1 MPTNERKQM
10 SIKTMKKRIAVVAAS
25 ALTVGFLTVVSAPV
39 ANAAMEAGD
48 LNTTTTT
55 ASPGICNVDQT
66 AGEQAITLV
75 TGRTFQLTVDP
86 TASNEAVYIGAAG
99 SVKISSATNFDTV
112 TETYAFDH
120 DKGYV
125 AEAMTIDV
133 VAGAVGSGTLTVR
146 PTSSTTSAVE
156 VISFSVVAACAG
168 NTYSPTYSY
177 AQLRTDTD
185 AATSNVDEVA
195 AATVVNGGKAYLAL
209 LLKDSYA
216 ATLTGTGA
224 LVATV
229 SSGAIAAWEADPTI
243 QSSTAYS
250 TSLSDNTLHIMQGDA
265 NEDKPLTVTVNV
277 TLNGVSVASKTFK
290 FQGVATT
297 IEIKG
302 VSVGKVASVGV
313 YRARVLD
320 AAGNALASKTVEGDS
335 TANSVASV
343 SSIASIS
350 ASAVSAADGDW
361 SSETQGQFTCV
372 KSGTTTINVK
382 HVISAVAG
390 TSIKKSFAIACGEAL
405 DTWTISMDKA
415 SYQPGEIA
423 TLTVS
428 GKDSKGFPVN
438 SNDLMGTAGTAITS
452 SFGGMTY
459 VTAPTGSDK
468 FTSAAGAKTYT
479 LQVGTTEGSF
489 VGTFVIAGATDTAA
503 KTVQY
508 KVASA
513 TPGVSNADVLKSIVA
528 LIASINKQIQALQ
541 KLILKR

>member
-1 MPTNERKQM
+1 M

-25 ALTVGFLTVVSAPV
+25 ALTVGFLTVVSVPV
-39 ANAAMEAGD
+39 ANAGAFVAGN

-55 ASPGICNVDQT
+55 ASPGICNVVET

-86 TASNEAVYIGAAG
+86 TASDDSVYIGAAG
-99 SVKISSATNFDTV
+99 SIKIDSASNFDTV
-112 TETYAFDH
+112 TETYVLDY

-125 AEAMTIDV
+125 ASAETVTVA
-133 VAGAVGSGTLTVR
+133 AGAVGTGTLTVR
-146 PTSSTTSAVE
+146 STAVSTGTAVE
-156 VISFSVVAACAG
+156 VISFNVVAACAG

-195 AATVVNGGKAYLAL
+195 AATVVNGGVAYLAL
-209 LLKDSYA
+209 LLEDEYSN
-216 ATLTGTGA
+216 TLSGSGA

-229 SSGAIAAWEADPTI
+229 SSGIAAWETDPTV

-250 TSLSDNTLHIMQGDA
+250 TSLSDNTLHIKQGDA
-265 NEDKPLTVTVNV
+265 NKDKPLTVTVNV
-277 TLNGVSVASKTFK
+277 TLNGTSVASKTFK

-297 IEIKG
+297 IDIKG

-320 AAGNALASKTVEGDS
+320 AAGNALATKTVTGDS

-350 ASAVSAADGDW
+350 ADAVSGADGDW
-361 SSETQGQFTCV
+361 SAETQGQFTCV

-382 HVISAVAG
+382 HVISTVTGATV
-390 TSIKKSFAIACGEAL
+390 KKSFAIACGEGL

-428 GKDSKGFPVN
+428 GKDSNGFPVN
-438 SNDLMGTAGTAITS
+438 SSDTLGTAGTALTS

-459 VTAPTGSDK
+459 ITAPTGGDK

-479 LQVGTTEGSF
+479 LQVGTTEGSY

>member
-1 MPTNERKQM
+1 M
-10 SIKTMKKRIAVVAAS
+10 SIKTMKKRISVVAAS

-39 ANAAMEAGD
+39 ANATWAAGD

-55 ASPGICNVDQT
+55 ASPGICNVVET

-75 TGRTFQLTVDP
+75 TGRTFTLTVDV
-86 TASNEAVYIGAAG
+86 TATDDAVYIGAAG
-99 SVKISSATNFDTV
+99 SIKIDTASNFDSV
-112 TETYAFDH
+112 TETYVLDYAATD
-120 DKGYV
+120 GTAETVTV
-125 AEAMTIDV
+125 A
-133 VAGAVGSGTLTVR
+133 AGAVGTGTLTTR
-146 PTSSTTSAVE
+146 STAVSTGTAVE
-156 VISFSVVAACAG
+156 VISFNVVAACAG

-195 AATVVNGGKAYLAL
+195 AATVVNGGVAYLAL
-209 LLKDSYA
+209 LLEDEYSN
-216 ATLTGTGA
+216 TLVGSGA

-229 SSGAIAAWEADPTI
+229 SSGIAAWETDPTV

-250 TSLSDNTLHIMQGDA
+250 TSLSDNTLHIKQGDA
-265 NEDKPLTVTVNV
+265 NKDKPLTVTVNV
-277 TLNGVSVASKTFK
+277 TLNGTSVASKTFK

-297 IEIKG
+297 IDIKG

-320 AAGNALASKTVEGDS
+320 AAGNALASKTVTGDS

-350 ASAVSAADGDW
+350 ADAVSGADGDW
-361 SSETQGQFTCV
+361 SAETQGQFTCV

-382 HVISAVAG
+382 HVISTVTGATV
-390 TSIKKSFAIACGEAL
+390 KKSFAIACGEGL

-428 GKDSKGFPVN
+428 GKDSNGFPVN
-438 SNDLMGTAGTAITS
+438 SNDTLGTAGTALTS

-459 VTAPTGSDK
+459 ITAPSGGDK

-479 LQVGTTEGSF
+479 LQVGTTEGSY

-508 KVASA
+508 KVANA

>member
-1 MPTNERKQM
+1 M

-39 ANAAMEAGD
+39 ANAAVFAAGD

-55 ASPGICNVDQT
+55 ASPGICNVDQA

-75 TGRTFQLTVDP
+75 TGRTFQLTVDT

-99 SVKISSATNFDTV
+99 SIKIDTASGFDTV

-125 AEAMTIDV
+125 AEAMTLTV
-133 VAGAVGSGTLTVR
+133 SAGAVGSGTLTVR

-195 AATVVNGGKAYLAL
+195 AATVVNGGVAYLAL
-209 LLKDSYA
+209 LLEDEYST
-216 ATLTGTGA
+216 TLSGTGA

-229 SSGAIAAWEADPTI
+229 SSGIAAWETDPTI

-250 TSLSDNTLHIMQGDA
+250 TSLSDNTLHIKQGDA
-265 NEDKPLTVTVNV
+265 NKDKPLTVTVNV
-277 TLNGVSVASKTFK
+277 TLNGTSVASKTFK

-320 AAGNALASKTVEGDS
+320 AAGNALATKTVEGDS

-382 HVISAVAG
+382 HVISTVTGATV
-390 TSIKKSFAIACGEAL
+390 KKSFAIACGEGL
-405 DTWTISMDKA
+405 DTWTVSMDKA

-438 SNDLMGTAGTAITS
+438 SSDLMGTAGTAITS
-452 SFGGMTY
+452 SFGGMSY
-459 VTAPTGSDK
+459 VTAPSGGDK

>member
-1 MPTNERKQM
+1 M

-39 ANAAMEAGD
+39 ANAGAFIAGD

-55 ASPGICNVDQT
+55 ASPGVCNVDQT
-66 AGEQAITLV
+66 AAEQSIVLV
-75 TGRTFQLTVDP
+75 AGRTFQLTVDP
-86 TASNEAVYIGAAG
+86 TASDDSVYIGAAG
-99 SVKISSATNFDTV
+99 SIKISSATNFDTV
-112 TETYAFDH
+112 TETYALDY

-146 PTSSTTSAVE
+146 ATAASTGTAVE

-168 NTYSPTYSY
+168 NTYDPTYSY
-177 AQLRTDTD
+177 AQVRDDST

-195 AATVVNGGKAYLAL
+195 AVSVVNAGTAYVAI

-216 ATLTGTGA
+216 ATLSGTGA

-229 SSGAIAAWEADPTI
+229 SSGIAAWESAPTI

-250 TSLSDNTLHIMQGDA
+250 TSLSDDTLYIKQGDA
-265 NEDKPLTVTVNV
+265 NKDKPLTVTVNI
-277 TLNGVSVASKTFK
+277 TLNGTSVASKTIK

-297 IEIKG
+297 IDIKG

-320 AAGNALASKTVEGDS
+320 AAGNALASKTVTGDS

-350 ASAVSAADGDW
+350 ADAVSAADGDW
-361 SSETQGQFTCV
+361 SAETQGQFTCV

-382 HVISAVAG
+382 HVISAVTGA
-390 TSIKKSFAIACGEAL
+390 TVKKSFAIACGEAL
-405 DTWTISMDKA
+405 DTWTVAMDKA

-438 SNDLMGTAGTAITS
+438 SNDVLGTAGTALTS

-459 VTAPTGSDK
+459 ITAPTGGDK
-468 FTSAAGAKTYT
+468 FTSAAGVKTYT

-541 KLILKR
+541 KLILARR

>member
-1 MPTNERKQM
+1 M

-39 ANAAMEAGD
+39 ANATMSAGD
-48 LNTTTTT
+48 LDTVTTT
-55 ASPGICNVDQT
+55 ASPGICNVDQS

-75 TGRTFQLTVDP
+75 TGRTFQLQIAN
-86 TASNEAVYIGAAG
+86 TATDDAVYIGAAG
-99 SVKISSATNFDTV
+99 SIKINSAAGVDTT
-112 TETYAFDH
+112 TETYVLD
-120 DKGYV
+120 Y
-125 AEAMTIDV
+125 AETNLTTAETVTVEAGV
-133 VAGAVGSGTLTVR
+133 VGTGTLTVR
-146 PTSSTTSAVE
+146 STAVSTGTAVE

-195 AATVVNGGKAYLAL
+195 AATVVNGGVAYLAL
-209 LLKDSYA
+209 LLEDEYSN
-216 ATLTGTGA
+216 TLSGSGA

-229 SSGAIAAWEADPTI
+229 SSGIAAWEADPTI

-250 TSLSDNTLHIMQGDA
+250 TSLSDNTLHIKQGDA
-265 NEDKPLTVTVNV
+265 NKDKPLTVTVNV
-277 TLNGVSVASKTFK
+277 TLNGTSVASKTFK

-382 HVISAVAG
+382 HVISTVTGATV
-390 TSIKKSFAIACGEAL
+390 KKSFAIACGEGL

-438 SNDLMGTAGTAITS
+438 SGDLMGTAGTAITS

-459 VTAPTGSDK
+459 VTAPSGGDK

-541 KLILKR
+541 KLILARR